1 MVDIIEGR
9 AIPFEEL
16 ASDMFPGADNN
27 RQNFIPFLGAGV
39 SISGRQF
46 GGGLKLTGPP
56 PKREDMDETIER
68 LGLKGKGKTFM
79 EMAILL
85 AYLVQMAEEHNPLE
99 SAEQILKRLKEEED
113 YPPSAGELAELFSLR
128 AHYSMFSSIS
138 QMLRGLFPE
147 TLFSADEEEQIQ
159 TLQLLSKVT
168 RIASPPDPLT
178 SISSY
183 YENLRG
189 RDKLW
194 GLLYEV
200 ISPKAQP
207 TETHNLLADAAQLH
221 LSKKR
226 AKDYLIIT
234 TNYDCLMEQALD
246 QRQVPYIVL
255 TTKKSKPPKVLIRC
269 SQNVEDREDLIKD
282 YRDTR
287 TPSNFTLVKS
297 QSTVVI
303 YKIHGCLSP
312 EFQFADEGLVVSDND
327 YVEYISWMSK
337 SDGIIPSYV
346 GELMRDKPF
355 WFLGYSLNDWNVR
368 SIYEMVKGKS
378 NPDKKNIRDISVMY
392 SVRDYE
398 KLFFEKNN
406 ILIYKSDLNEFVE
419 NIKKNRPSQ

>member
-9 AIPFEEL
+9 SIPYEEL
-16 ASDMFPGADNN
+16 AEDMFPGADSN
-27 RQNFIPFLGAGV
+27 RQKFIPFLGAGV

-46 GGGLKLTGPP
+46 GGSPKLTGPP
-56 PKREDMDETIER
+56 PEKKEMDETINR

-85 AYLVQMAEEHNPLE
+85 AYLVQMAEEQTPLE
-99 SAEQILKRLKEEED
+99 SAKGIFDRLKSD
-113 YPPSAGELAELFSLR
+113 AYPPSAGELAELFSLR
-128 AHYSMFSSIS
+128 SHYTTFSSIC

-147 TLFSADEEEQIQ
+147 TLFSVNEEEQIQ
-159 TLQLLSKVT
+159 TLQLLAKVT

-183 YENLRG
+183 YEKLLG

-194 GLLYEV
+194 ELLRDV
-200 ISPKAQP
+200 IAPKAQP
-207 TETHNLLADAAQLH
+207 TRTHDLLADAAKHH
-221 LSKKR
+221 LSQKR

-234 TNYDCLMEQALD
+234 TNYDCLMEKALD
-246 QRQVPYIVL
+246 DPSRQVPYIVL
-255 TTKKSKPPKVLIRC
+255 TTKKGKPPKVLIRC
-269 SQNVEDREDLIKD
+269 SENVEDREDLVRD
-282 YRDTR
+282 YWDKQ
-287 TPSNFTLVKS
+287 TPSNFTLVKA

-312 EFQFADEGLVVSDND
+312 EFRYDDEGLVISDND

-368 SIYEMVKGKS
+368 SIYEMVKSKS
-378 NPDKKNIRDISVMY
+378 NPDKNVRDISVMY

-406 ILIYKSDLNEFVE
+406 ILIYKSDLNKFVDGIS
-419 NIKKNRPSQ
+419 NNRPS